1 MKYAHR
7 HSVLY
12 LGNYSLALILRQAR
26 PVAEVPAKAE
36 KRRAAFLILSNAWRS
51 VVLSYRGGRVRWFAS
66 RAPHF
71 NPVS

>member
-1 MKYAHR
+1 MKYAH
-7 HSVLY
+7 HHFVLY

-26 PVAEVPAKAE
+26 PVAEVQAKAE
-36 KRRAAFLILSNAWRS
+36 KGQAAFLILANAWRS

-71 NPVS
+71 YPVS